1 MEPGARSRKS
11 PSALVDFHLDNKIRE
26 LMSAIE
32 HELVWHASRNPDNI
46 SGRKFLTGATLNGAV
61 ALLMRR
67 DWSEEDFRRQ
77 LSNARITR
85 LSGPK
90 GAKGAAIEFVEGGD
104 LVSAIYSACADAFR
118 RERRVVED
126 IEVFCPQLNSPALR
140 DRDILRDLHIPVG
153 GARQTENI
161 LADIAER
168 AKNRRVVAACSRR
181 RTAGG
186 DSGRLKGGPIEP
198 ADAVYS
204 GTACV

>member
-1 MEPGARSRKS
+1 VQRATWVTEPGARSRKS
-11 PSALVDFHLDNKIRE
+11 PSALVAFHLDNKIRE

-32 HELVWHASRNPDNI
+32 HELVWRASRNPDNI

-118 RERRVVED
+118 RERRVV
-126 IEVFCPQLNSPALR
+126 
-140 DRDILRDLHIPVG
+140 
-153 GARQTENI
+153 
-161 LADIAER
+161 
-168 AKNRRVVAACSRR
+168 
-181 RTAGG
+181 
-186 DSGRLKGGPIEP
+186 
-198 ADAVYS
+198 
-204 GTACV
+204 

>member
-118 RERRVVED
+118 RERRVV
-126 IEVFCPQLNSPALR
+126 
-140 DRDILRDLHIPVG
+140 
-153 GARQTENI
+153 
-161 LADIAER
+161 
-168 AKNRRVVAACSRR
+168 
-181 RTAGG
+181 
-186 DSGRLKGGPIEP
+186 
-198 ADAVYS
+198 
-204 GTACV
+204 

>member
-1 MEPGARSRKS
+1 MESGARSRKS
-11 PSALVDFHLDNKIRE
+11 PSALVAFHLDNKIRE

-90 GAKGAAIEFVEGGD
+90 GAKGAAIEFVAYVASK
-104 LVSAIYSACADAFR
+104 LVPTVPSHRRSR
-118 RERRVVED
+118 RERRGCLCGRGRSKEGRRSTD
-126 IEVFCPQLNSPALR
+126 KET
-140 DRDILRDLHIPVG
+140 G
-153 GARQTENI
+153 K
-161 LADIAER
+161 ER
-168 AKNRRVVAACSRR
+168 K
-181 RTAGG
+181 T
-186 DSGRLKGGPIEP
+186 
-198 ADAVYS
+198 
-204 GTACV
+204 

>member
-11 PSALVDFHLDNKIRE
+11 PSALVAFHLDNKIRE

-90 GAKGAAIEFVEGGD
+90 GAKGAAIEFVEG
-104 LVSAIYSACADAFR
+104 
-118 RERRVVED
+118 
-126 IEVFCPQLNSPALR
+126 
-140 DRDILRDLHIPVG
+140 
-153 GARQTENI
+153 
-161 LADIAER
+161 